1 MKKSGC
7 RGYRFP
13 PEIISYCVW
22 LYFRFSVSYRDIEE
36 LISERGVT
44 VTYETIRAW
53 CYKFGQDY
61 AKRLR
66 ARRGQLG
73 DTWHL
78 DEICLKIDGRLPYL
92 WRAVDQDGSVLGH
105 IETRRLPLGFLR
117 SYCESPRAIS
127 LIVSSERSS

>member
-1 MKKSGC
+1 MNSPRSPY

-36 LISERGVT
+36 LMSERGVT

-61 AKRLR
+61 AKRIR

-73 DTWHL
+73 DT
-78 DEICLKIDGRLPYL
+78 C
-92 WRAVDQDGSVLGH
+92 Q
-105 IETRRLPLGFLR
+105 
-117 SYCESPRAIS
+117 
-127 LIVSSERSS
+127 SEHSTCCYAATSTTTAWAGPP

>member
-1 MKKSGC
+1 MNSPRSPY

-36 LISERGVT
+36 LMAERGVT

-61 AKRLR
+61 AKRIRVLSR
-66 ARRGQLG
+66 WGCTRISRTLPSWSTAR
-73 DTWHL
+73 HKY
-78 DEICLKIDGRLPYL
+78 I
-92 WRAVDQDGSVLGH
+92 ASN
-105 IETRRLPLGFLR
+105 RR
-117 SYCESPRAIS
+117 S
-127 LIVSSERSS
+127 